1 VTVLAIIPARGGS
14 KGVPGKNIRPLAG
27 KPLLA
32 WSIEAALASRVG
44 RIVVSSDSTEILE
57 VATRY
62 GAEPLERPA
71 ELATD
76 DAPTDEVLV
85 HALVALGVDGYHPD
99 LVVLL
104 QPTVPVRR
112 AGLIEECT
120 WRLLETHAD
129 SLLTAYP
136 LHFVWW
142 QESPSYWYDKTVGG
156 SGRAAAPAWRTQCPR
171 RPPRQHMVAREL
183 MWHEDGSV
191 FVCRAE
197 LLRTTGRRVGGRMEV
212 FETERTVDIDTE
224 HDFAV
229 AEALLLA
236 RQGCARLLA

>member
-1 VTVLAIIPARGGS
+1 VNVLAIIPARGGS
-14 KGVPGKNIRPLAG
+14 KGVPGKNVRLLAG

-32 WSIEAALASRVG
+32 WSIGAAQDSRSVN
-44 RIVVSSDSTEILE
+44 RIVVSSDSAEILE
-57 VATRY
+57 DGARF
-62 GAEPLERPA
+62 GAERLARPA

-85 HALVALGVDGYHPD
+85 HALLALGVDGYHPD

-112 AGLIEECT
+112 AGLIDACID
-120 WRLLETHAD
+120 RLMATGAD
-129 SLLTAYP
+129 ALLTAYP

-142 QESPSYWYDKTVGG
+142 QEPPSYWYDKKVGG
-156 SGRAAAPAWRTQCPR
+156 SGRPAVPSWRTQCPR

-191 FVCRAE
+191 FVCTAE
-197 LLRTTGRRVGGRMEV
+197 QLRTTGHRIGGRMEV
-212 FETERTVDIDTE
+212 FETERTVDIDTAE
-224 HDFAV
+224 DFAV

-236 RQGCARLLA
+236 RQGCCA